1 MHTLTLRGRALIAVG
16 VVAAGLGWGLGEPAL
31 TAVAVLLI
39 LVPVIGMVI
48 VRRSRFVLGSARTVE
63 PTRFAVGTEAEVVLT
78 IENGSRFTSGVMLL
92 QDTVPD
98 NLSDSARVLL
108 DRVPS
113 KAQRSQRY
121 HVTGLER
128 GKARIG
134 PLTVT
139 VTDPFGTAALTRS
152 FTATNPVVV
161 TPLIVPLDAAGTSMS
176 PGGRG
181 ETMLRSMSARGD
193 DDILPRE
200 HRAGDDMRRIH
211 WRATARSGDLMV
223 RREEQSWHSS
233 IVVVLDNRESAHEG
247 TGLDSTFEWAVSASA
262 SIALHYLRSGW
273 RVTTVTTDG
282 HLLVETG
289 GASIADTD
297 DVLQAFSE
305 VRLGPHPLSPTLG
318 ASVEGASAV
327 VAVLGRLTE
336 HAAQPLARPLA
347 GFTGCL
353 VLEGGPEAFLRAHGW
368 QTATWSRTTAVAE
381 AWSLIAPTRAGARP

>member
-139 VTDPFGTAALTRS
+139 VTDPCPIKE
-152 FTATNPVVV
+152 AT
-161 TPLIVPLDAAGTSMS
+161 
-176 PGGRG
+176 
-181 ETMLRSMSARGD
+181 
-193 DDILPRE
+193 
-200 HRAGDDMRRIH
+200 
-211 WRATARSGDLMV
+211 V
-223 RREEQSWHSS
+223 RR
-233 IVVVLDNRESAHEG
+233 
-247 TGLDSTFEWAVSASA
+247 STPATS
-262 SIALHYLRSGW
+262 RC
-273 RVTTVTTDG
+273 
-282 HLLVETG
+282 
-289 GASIADTD
+289 
-297 DVLQAFSE
+297 
-305 VRLGPHPLSPTLG
+305 
-318 ASVEGASAV
+318 
-327 VAVLGRLTE
+327 VA
-336 HAAQPLARPLA
+336 
-347 GFTGCL
+347 
-353 VLEGGPEAFLRAHGW
+353 
-368 QTATWSRTTAVAE
+368 
-381 AWSLIAPTRAGARP
+381 